1 MQIALARFPRPWD
14 PGLLCSQVFLETPVG
29 QCWLERRRGPRR
41 QEAASAFNRAL
52 LPPATRD
59 TWPCLEMSVI
69 VSAVGGVLL
78 ACGRWRP
85 GMLVHSPQCPGR
97 PVLGSPSPNVSRA
110 EAETPRNL
118 CHMFQVAGGWGFGFR
133 SLPPGRTL
141 ISRALELLAPGRPKC
156 GPDGKWVQEGA
167 ESRTPRSMPASAQ

>member
-1 MQIALARFPRPWD
+1 
-14 PGLLCSQVFLETPVG
+14 
-29 QCWLERRRGPRR
+29 
-41 QEAASAFNRAL
+41 
-52 LPPATRD
+52 
-59 TWPCLEMSVI
+59 
-69 VSAVGGVLL
+69 
-78 ACGRWRP
+78 
-85 GMLVHSPQCPGR
+85 MLVHSPQCPGR